1 MTSAPVPTAPAA
13 PARRALDWAA
23 RAMSGTIVQP
33 GTRGTHFAGANHDSR
48 AVAAGQLFF
57 AFPGERVDGFD
68 FAAQAAAA
76 GAAGIVV
83 ARARGVPAG
92 CEGAAIIAVD
102 DPRRAMSDVARA
114 ARAEFRGL
122 VVGVTGSNGKTTTKE
137 LCAAA
142 LAPLGAVCRTAGSF
156 NTDVGMPVTILSATG
171 NEAAWVLE
179 MAMRGHGEIAHLAE
193 VARPHIGVITNIGA
207 AHLERLHSLADI
219 ARAKGEL
226 FAGLDGDGW
235 AVLPA
240 TDPLITAQAAHVRPD
255 RRLTFN
261 GRAAGD
267 VRVLDVNPAGTRGS
281 VIRYARLHVPLVVRL
296 PLAGAHNAANGAAAL
311 AVAHAA
317 GVAPLA
323 AAAAMEKVALP
334 PHRSAMLA
342 AGGRTILDDC
352 YNANPASMSAAL
364 SSVVAAVGGAGGWAR
379 AFAVLG
385 DMLEIGPE
393 SEELHRALGREAGVR
408 LAGVVSLGNFAGAIA
423 DGARAAGLAA
433 DRTLIA
439 ASPEEAAAVVASW
452 TAPGDWILVKA
463 SRGMRLE
470 RVVDALRGGL

>member
-1 MTSAPVPTAPAA
+1 MG
-13 PARRALDWAA
+13 
-23 RAMSGTIVQP
+23 GTIVQP

-48 AVAAGQLFF
+48 AVAPGQLFF

-83 ARARGVPAG
+83 SRARGVPAG

-102 DPRRAMSDVARA
+102 DPRRAMGDVARA

-142 LAPLGAVCRTAGSF
+142 LSPLGAVCRTAGSL
-156 NTDVGMPVTILSATG
+156 NTDVGLPLTILSATG

-179 MAMRGHGEIAHLAE
+179 MAMRGHGEIAYLAE
-193 VARPHIGVITNIGA
+193 VARPHIGVITNVGA

-281 VIRYARLHVPLVVRL
+281 VVRYARLHVPLVVHL

-323 AAAAMEKVALP
+323 GGGGAGEGRAAAAPIGDAGGRR
-334 PHRSAMLA
+334 PHDPGRLLQRQPGVDERGAVVGGGGGRRRRGLGARVRRARRHAGDRPRVGGAAPRARPRGGRA
-342 AGGRTILDDC
+342 AGGRR
-352 YNANPASMSAAL
+352 
-364 SSVVAAVGGAGGWAR
+364 VAGQLRRRRSPTAR
-379 AFAVLG
+379 A
-385 DMLEIGPE
+385 PP
-393 SEELHRALGREAGVR
+393 ALPPTGRRSPVR
-408 LAGVVSLGNFAGAIA
+408 P
-423 DGARAAGLAA
+423 R
-433 DRTLIA
+433 RR
-439 ASPEEAAAVVASW
+439 P
-452 TAPGDWILVKA
+452 
-463 SRGMRLE
+463 R
-470 RVVDALRGGL
+470 